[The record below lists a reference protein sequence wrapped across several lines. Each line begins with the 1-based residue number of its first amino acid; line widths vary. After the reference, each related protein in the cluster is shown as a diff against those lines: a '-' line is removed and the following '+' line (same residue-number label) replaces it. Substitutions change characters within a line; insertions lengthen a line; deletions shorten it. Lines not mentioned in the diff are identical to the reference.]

1 METERDYETSLSAF
15 MRVCKRLISKTH
27 YTAAEY
33 SEQHELGVGGVT
45 WQLAQW
51 ADAALGCE
59 NKGTRPGRHA
69 GELGHAGR
77 GETLQY

>member
-1 METERDYETSLSAF
+1 MHDA
-15 MRVCKRLISKTH
+15 
-27 YTAAEY
+27 AAEY
-33 SEQHELGVGGVT
+33 SEQSRRVGVRRRGVGGGGVS

-51 ADAALGCE
+51 ADAALGWE
-59 NKGTRPGRHA
+59 NKGTRPGRQA